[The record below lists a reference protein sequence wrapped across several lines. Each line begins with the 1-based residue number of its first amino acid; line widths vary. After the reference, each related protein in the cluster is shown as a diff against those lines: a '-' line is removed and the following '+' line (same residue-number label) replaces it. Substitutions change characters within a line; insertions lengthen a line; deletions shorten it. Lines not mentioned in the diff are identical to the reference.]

1 MSRRLQDKIVGKL
14 TKIVA
19 AEYITTDES
28 RLDELSWDA
37 LSEGRLHPSKR
48 PQVIVPLCSVLPS
61 STDDVRRIV
70 LLANEEK
77 VPIVP
82 YGGGSGLMGGALSVQ
97 AGIVIDLR
105 RMDRVLE
112 VDTEARSVRVQA
124 GTVLEEL
131 EKRLNRENF
140 ILGHDPWTLPVATV
154 GGAIST
160 NSMGY
165 RGGLYGSMGEQ
176 VLGLEAVLP
185 NGEVLRTRAVPKS
198 SAGIDLKSLFIGAE
212 GCFGI
217 ITDATIRI
225 FPAPEKQVLH
235 ALRFESF
242 EVGYNA
248 IQEMFRQR
256 VEPAVLDFGDAD
268 VKFQGGA
275 MLYLGF
281 EGNREVV
288 EGEERRA
295 LSVCE
300 RFGAKGLP
308 QKEAERFWNDRH
320 EIARRFMQNR
330 RQRRERSRDGVYRDW
345 IHVAL
350 PASKVLSF
358 RAAAMEIAKKRGVQ
372 VLESGL
378 WIQPELFSMPL
389 GIQDDGT
396 NKAQLALEETVDEL
410 LHLVHEMG
418 GSMEYTHGVGVK
430 LAPLMAE
437 EHGYGVEVM
446 RRIKKTLDPNGI
458 MNPGKMAL

>member
-256 VEPAVLDFGDAD
+256 LKPAVLDFGDAGD
-268 VKFQGGA
+268 EADGGA
-275 MLYLGF
+275 VLYLAF
-281 EGNREVV
+281 EGIREVV
-288 EGEERRA
+288 ESEEKRA
-295 LSVCE
+295 LSVCG
-300 RFGAKGLP
+300 RFGGKRLP
-308 QKEAERFWNDRH
+308 QEEAKRFWNDRH
-320 EIARRFMQNR
+320 EIARRFMRNR
-330 RQRRERSRDGVYRDW
+330 RQRRERGRDGVYRDW

-350 PASKVLSF
+350 SASKVLSF
-358 RAAAMEIAKKRGVQ
+358 RAAAIEIIKKHGVH
-372 VLESGL
+372 LHESGL

-389 GIQDDGT
+389 GIEDDGT
-396 NKAQLALEETVDEL
+396 NKAQLILEETVDEL
-410 LHLVHEMG
+410 LHLVHDMG

-430 LAPLMAE
+430 LAPLMGE

-446 RRIKKTLDPNGI
+446 RRIKKTLDPNNI
-458 MNPGKMAL
+458 MNPGKMGL

>member
-1 MSRRLQDKIVGKL
+1 MKSALQEELVGKL
-14 TKIVA
+14 AKIVA
-19 AEYITTDES
+19 PAHITTDENH
-28 RLDELSWDA
+28 LDELSWDA
-37 LSEGRLHPSKR
+37 LSEGRLHPAKR
-48 PQVIVPLCSVLPS
+48 PQVTIPLCSVLPS
-61 STDDVRRIV
+61 STDEVRRIV

-97 AGIVIDLR
+97 PGIVVDLR
-105 RMDRVLE
+105 RMDQILE
-112 VDTEARSVRVQA
+112 FDTQARSARVQA
-124 GTVLEEL
+124 GTVLEAL
-131 EKRLNRENF
+131 EKRLSREGF

-165 RGGLYGSMGEQ
+165 RGGLYGSMGDQ

-198 SAGIDLKSLFIGAE
+198 SAGIDLKFLLIGGE

-217 ITDATIRI
+217 ITEATIRI
-225 FPAPEKQVLH
+225 FPAPEQRILH
-235 ALRFESF
+235 AFCFESF
-242 EVGYNA
+242 EVGYNG

-256 VEPAVLDFGDAD
+256 LRPALLDFGDTD
-268 VKFQGGA
+268 DKFPGGA
-275 MLYLGF
+275 VLYLAF
-281 EGNREVV
+281 EGIREVV
-288 EGEERRA
+288 QAEEKRA
-295 LSVCE
+295 LGVCE
-300 RFGAKGLP
+300 RFGGKRLPKG
-308 QKEAERFWNDRH
+308 EAERFWSDRH
-320 EIARRFMQNR
+320 EIARRFMRNR
-330 RQRRERSRDGVYRDW
+330 RQRRERGRDGVYRDW

-358 RAAAMEIAKKRGVQ
+358 RAGAMEIVRKHGVRPY
-372 VLESGL
+372 ESGL

-396 NKAQLALEETVDEL
+396 NKAHLALEETVDEL

-446 RRIKKTLDPNGI
+446 RGIKKTLDPNGI